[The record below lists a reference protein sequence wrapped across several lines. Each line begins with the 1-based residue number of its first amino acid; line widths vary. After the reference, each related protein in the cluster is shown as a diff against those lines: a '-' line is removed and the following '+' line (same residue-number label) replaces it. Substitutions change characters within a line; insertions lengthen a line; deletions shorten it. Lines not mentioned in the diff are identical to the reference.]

1 MDYAS
6 LSNSMTRLRRARN
19 ALGLVALTLIAANA
33 LLSWQVL
40 QSHSQTI
47 LIPSRVSDGMVAQ
60 GGGDVRYLEALSL
73 DATQAMYTVSPATTR
88 YSRQVIER
96 LANPVERDALL
107 KRFDEVADDIA
118 KREISTVFLP
128 EKIDHDLAH
137 LILTISGQFA
147 TYLGTTRVSEEPR
160 VIRITFS
167 EFGGSVR
174 VARIERVVAAPPVPA
189 AQTDGE
195 EGQ

>member
-1 MDYAS
+1 MDYPS
-6 LSNSMTRLRRARN
+6 LARSMTRLRRARN
-19 ALGLVALTLIAANA
+19 AMGLVALVLIASNA
-33 LLSWQVL
+33 ALSWQVM
-40 QSHSQTI
+40 QTHSQTI

-137 LILTISGQFA
+137 LTLTISGQFA
-147 TYLGTTRVSEEPR
+147 TYLGTTRVSEEAR
-160 VIRITFS
+160 VIRVGFS

-174 VARIERVVAAPPVPA
+174 VARIERVVAAPQGPA
-189 AQTDGE
+189 PTEA

>member
-1 MDYAS
+1 MDYLS
-6 LSNSMTRLRRARN
+6 LARSMTRLRRARN
-19 ALGLVALTLIAANA
+19 AMGLVSLVLIASNA
-33 LLSWQVL
+33 ALSWQVM
-40 QSHSQTI
+40 QTHSQTI

-128 EKIDHDLAH
+128 EKIDHDLAQ
-137 LILTISGQFA
+137 LTLTISGQFA
-147 TYLGTTRVSEEPR
+147 TYLGTTRVSEEAR
-160 VIRITFS
+160 VIRVGFS

-174 VARIERVVAAPPVPA
+174 VARIERVVAAPQGPA
-189 AQTDGE
+189 PAE
-195 EGQ
+195 AEGQ